1 MKITATFST
10 GKTITRNTTKQLTHA
25 YRAVNKWQTFTGFAS
40 SQELAHKAASSSA
53 SGSESKIFEIE
64 IVEVVII

>member
-1 MKITATFST
+1 MNITATFST
-10 GKTITRNTTKQLTHA
+10 GKIITKNTKKQLTHA

-40 SQELAHKAASSSA
+40 SKELAQKAANSSA

-64 IVEVVII
+64 IVEVSY